1 MPDQNTFGAD
11 VAQAIHDLENHLDL
25 ALAAGG
31 RLTTLATQGRVD
43 LGLTAL
49 VGGTALE
56 RVLAS
61 LALVGQ
67 ARSETVKAHGA
78 FARDARRI
86 GIDWQTEMSGP
97 VHKPNDEGDTGGT
110 PLLRAGE
117 TSPSRPT
124 GDLRLVA

>member
-1 MPDQNTFGAD
+1 MSDQNTFGAD

-49 VGGTALE
+49 VGGSALE

-61 LALVGQ
+61 LTLVGQ
-67 ARSETVKAHGA
+67 ARNETVKAHGA
-78 FARDARRI
+78 FARDARRV

-97 VHKPNDEGDTGGT
+97 VHKPNDDGDSGST
-110 PLLRAGE
+110 PLLKSKDVS
-117 TSPSRPT
+117 TSASVRS
-124 GDLRLVA
+124 LRLVG

>member
-49 VGGTALE
+49 VGGTGLE

-86 GIDWQTEMSGP
+86 GIDWQAEMSGP
-97 VHKPNDEGDTGGT
+97 VHKPDGDGDRGGT
-110 PLLRAGE
+110 PLLKSDDALSAQPAGE
-117 TSPSRPT
+117 
-124 GDLRLVA
+124 LRLVA

>member
-1 MPDQNTFGAD
+1 MSDQNAFGAD
-11 VAQAIHDLENHLDL
+11 VAKAIHDLENHLDL

-31 RLTTLATQGRVD
+31 RLTTLAAQGRVE

-49 VGGTALE
+49 VGGTALQS
-56 RVLAS
+56 VLSS

-86 GIDWQTEMSGP
+86 GIDWQAEMSGP
-97 VHKPNDEGDTGGT
+97 VHKPEDDGDTGGT
-110 PLLRAGE
+110 PLLRATPLG
-117 TSPSRPT
+117 PAHGA
-124 GDLRLVA
+124 GDLKLVA

>member
-1 MPDQNTFGAD
+1 MSHQNAFGAD

-49 VGGTALE
+49 IGGTALQS
-56 RVLAS
+56 VLSS

-86 GIDWQTEMSGP
+86 GIDWQAEMSGP
-97 VHKPNDEGDTGGT
+97 VHKPDDEGDTGGT
-110 PLLRAGE
+110 PLLRADAAAPGRG
-117 TSPSRPT
+117 S
-124 GDLRLVA
+124 GDLKLVA